1 MNETTQQNTAQSS
14 ENLSAEQST
23 QAQSAASTQSAQTSQ
38 SAAQST
44 QAQITPLPTPPTSAD
59 SASFNERADNFLLA
73 LPRFAN
79 ELNAFGQAVNEETK
93 ERIEST
99 IKSSIDTRLNENE
112 VRLKKELVDEVASQ
126 TSGLKRASVRLLD
139 NIPCLYDGISLPSG
153 LCGLNYQLVTRQN
166 DEQHDSE
173 IVDYGDVFVSIY
185 SNVTTSSNTIF
196 MGLTRLNLP
205 STVGELETHH
215 AITTTNR
222 TVTPY
227 NNYENAGETH
237 IDGARTENVIEG
249 DTLEITKSAAGIS
262 GDVSMSAAWGVC
274 EWVKN
279 EDKNEY
285 KFSYRAHLI
294 NEPRK
299 DVITLKLGSNEEKI
313 NIFIKKRTHTLTKEQ
328 EAQRCQW
335 SKVEGNGQDFI
346 CWCEQMSDT
355 VLVFGHNFWLT
366 GGLKSNDRYACLTS
380 CYNHGLKF
388 SFPCEVAEIYAPFN
402 CVMVLLKDGS
412 LWHLG
417 NNTNYEAGLGNTTQV
432 QYFTKNPT
440 LKGVKKIF
448 FNFKSYN
455 YQIFSES
462 FFALCERN
470 KLYAWGTNTS
480 GCLGLDDKINKTTPQ
495 LVNVSWE
502 TQIKDV
508 LAGSVSTLVLL
519 ENGQLM
525 ISGEAL
531 HMVHSSYYPYH
542 PNITRFEK
550 AYYTPYEWY
559 KQNSNWVA
567 GVKWGLLSSENFNA
581 KKKELPKLKRFLGI
595 FENTYAFELE
605 SGETAF
611 FINNYLNIENLD
623 YNKKEPFLPVKFGAK
638 FGDELNSKD
647 LNFVRVSK
655 KVIICA
661 NKSKVYFIRDYQMNT
676 PTCRYGNYG
685 ESLDFQHLN
694 LGGEPLELGLFKC
707 YNAPFAVVV
716 KNKKMGR
723 DYLFFWSAMD
733 GLFYNVAY

>member
-1 MNETTQQNTAQSS
+1 MSKTTQQNTAQSS

-23 QAQSAASTQSAQTSQ
+23 QAQSAASTQEQSAQTSQ
-38 SAAQST
+38 SSAAQST

-79 ELNAFGQAVNEETK
+79 ELNAFGQAVDKETK

-112 VRLKKELVDEVASQ
+112 VRLKKELIGEVANQ

-185 SNVTTSSNTIF
+185 SNVTTSSDTRF
-196 MGLTRLNLP
+196 MGLTHLNLP
-205 STVGELETHH
+205 HTVGELETHH

-237 IDGARTENVIEG
+237 IDGAVTKDVIEG

-262 GDVSMSAAWGVC
+262 EAVSMSAAWGVC
-274 EWVKN
+274 EWAKD

-328 EAQRCQW
+328 EAQSCQW
-335 SKVEGNGQDFI
+335 SKVEGNGTSFI

-355 VLVFGHNFWLT
+355 VLVFGLDFMLSEGTYSANT
-366 GGLKSNDRYACLTS
+366 NGS
-380 CYNHGLKF
+380 CHIAYNNGLKF
-388 SFPCEVAEIYAPFN
+388 SFPCEVVEIYAPMG

-417 NNTNYEAGLGNTTQV
+417 RNDKYQAGLGNTTQV
-432 QYFTKNPT
+432 QYFIKNPT
-440 LKGVKKIF
+440 LKGVKKFF
-448 FNFKSYN
+448 FNFISYN
-455 YQIFSES
+455 CQIFSES

-470 KLYAWGTNTS
+470 KLYAWGANTN
-480 GCLGLDDKINKTTPQ
+480 GRLGLNDRINKTTPQ

-502 TQIKDV
+502 AQLLRLPFIKAHNND
-508 LAGSVSTLVLL
+508 SSCHF
-519 ENGQLM
+519 E
-525 ISGEAL
+525 
-531 HMVHSSYYPYH
+531 HSEKKL
-542 PNITRFEK
+542 NATR
-550 AYYTPYEWY
+550 
-559 KQNSNWVA
+559 
-567 GVKWGLLSSENFNA
+567 
-581 KKKELPKLKRFLGI
+581 KKLILK
-595 FENTYAFELE
+595 
-605 SGETAF
+605 
-611 FINNYLNIENLD
+611 
-623 YNKKEPFLPVKFGAK
+623 
-638 FGDELNSKD
+638 
-647 LNFVRVSK
+647 
-655 KVIICA
+655 
-661 NKSKVYFIRDYQMNT
+661 
-676 PTCRYGNYG
+676 
-685 ESLDFQHLN
+685 
-694 LGGEPLELGLFKC
+694 
-707 YNAPFAVVV
+707 
-716 KNKKMGR
+716 
-723 DYLFFWSAMD
+723 
-733 GLFYNVAY
+733 